1 MQKEI
6 EVKFINV
13 DIDAVRAA
21 LKNVG
26 GVCDQPMR
34 LMRRALIETQEMA
47 AIDAFI
53 RLRDEGDK
61 VTLTY
66 KQHLQNGIH
75 AANEIETTVGD
86 FDTTK
91 ALLEAAGFTFRTYQE
106 SRRET
111 WRFGEVEIVIDEW
124 PWMPPY
130 IEIEG
135 SNEGAVKSAAEKL
148 GYNWGDAVFGGTDVI
163 YQRLYNMSDGIRGV
177 IDISDVRFGAP
188 LPKDFTRK

>member
-1 MQKEI
+1 LKQVNAKEVVLKAFDKKTNTI
-6 EVKFINV
+6 SYPGKRVVGIARRW
-13 DIDAVRAA
+13 IAA
-21 LKNVG
+21 
-26 GVCDQPMR
+26 
-34 LMRRALIETQEMA
+34 EMA
-47 AIDAFI
+47 I
-53 RLRDEGDK
+53 
-61 VTLTY
+61 
-66 KQHLQNGIH
+66 
-75 AANEIETTVGD
+75 AN
-86 FDTTK
+86 
-91 ALLEAAGFTFRTYQE
+91 EAAGFTFRTYQE